1 MTLNKGNSDQ
11 LPAAS
16 MLAGSSS
23 QDITDTSL
31 PETSAPTF
39 YGRLTEKQLALL
51 LQASH
56 DAFIVHDENGHVL
69 FWNSGA
75 SRLYGWSQEEI
86 QRKNVHSVLKTE
98 PSVPLA
104 EIEQTLREKG
114 SWEGELEQSRSDGE
128 PLVVASRW
136 IVLELPESTSM
147 TILEVNRDIT
157 ELRRTLQH
165 LRFLTEASKLLVSSL
180 DYPDVLVQVAQ
191 HAVPMVADWCRIDLL
206 REDGTLYPLAIAHV
220 DPEKVAWAYEL
231 SAKTPY
237 DPDAPGGV
245 PAVIRTRTSEFY
257 PFIPDEMLVA
267 AAKDEQELEM
277 IRSIGFSSVITVP
290 IVLQERG
297 IGAITLVTTETKR
310 HYTPTDLTMAE
321 ELANRISMAMEN
333 ARMYRQLQEF
343 NANLEQ
349 KVIERTAALTESSE
363 ALRQLN
369 AELQR
374 SNQELQDFAYVA
386 SHDLQEPLRK
396 IQAFG
401 NLLEEEYGSVLS
413 EGKTYL
419 DRMRN
424 AASRMQVL
432 INDLLI
438 FSRVTTKALPFSE
451 VDLNVIAREVVI
463 DLEALLQATRGTVEI
478 DTLPIIE
485 ADPLQMRQLL
495 QNLIGNALKF
505 HRPGVPPCVSVAA
518 ELQVNPEASE
528 EQCVIAVRDNG
539 IGFDEKYLDRIFT
552 VFQRLHSRGEY
563 EGTGIGLAVVRKIVE
578 RHGGSITARSAVGEG
593 STFLV
598 TLPLRQTAKPLIN
611 E

>member
-1 MTLNKGNSDQ
+1 MTVNKGDSNQ
-11 LPAAS
+11 LPAAPV
-16 MLAGSSS
+16 LASSPS
-23 QDITDTSL
+23 QSSTNASWPGI
-31 PETSAPTF
+31 SAPSF
-39 YGRLTEKQLALL
+39 SGRFTEKQLALL

-56 DAFIVHDENGHVL
+56 DAFIVHDESGRVL

-75 SRLYGWSQEEI
+75 SRLYGWSEEEI
-86 QRKNVHSVLKTE
+86 QDKDVHSVLKTE
-98 PSVPLA
+98 PSLPLA

-128 PLVVASRW
+128 PVVVASRW
-136 IVLELPESTSM
+136 IVLELPESASM

-191 HAVPMVADWCRIDLL
+191 HAVPMIADWCRIDLF
-206 REDGTLYPLAIAHV
+206 REDGKLYPLVIAHV
-220 DPEKVAWAYEL
+220 DPGKVAWAYEL
-231 SAKTPY
+231 SAKVPY

-245 PAVIRTRTSEFY
+245 AAVIRTRKSEFF

-277 IRSIGFSSVITVP
+277 VRSIGFSSVITVP
-290 IVLQERG
+290 IVVQERG
-297 IGAITLVTTETKR
+297 VGAITLVTTETKR
-310 HYTPTDLTMAE
+310 HYTATDLTMAE

-333 ARMYRQLQEF
+333 AHIYRQLQEF

-349 KVIERTAALTESSE
+349 MVIERTAALTESSE

-413 EGKTYL
+413 DGKTYL

-432 INDLLI
+432 INDLLM
-438 FSRVTTKALPFSE
+438 FSRVTTKALPFTE
-451 VDLNVIAREVVI
+451 VDLNVIGREVII
-463 DLEALLQATRGTVEI
+463 DLEAVLQATGGAVEI
-478 DTLPIIE
+478 DMLPIIE

-505 HRPGVPPCVSVAA
+505 HRPGVPPHVFVSA
-518 ELQVNPEASE
+518 EWQANPEASE

-578 RHGGSITARSAVGEG
+578 RHGGSITARSTVGEG

-598 TLPLRQTAKPLIN
+598 TLPLRQTTKPLSN
-611 E
+611 G

>member
-1 MTLNKGNSDQ
+1 
-11 LPAAS
+11 
-16 MLAGSSS
+16 
-23 QDITDTSL
+23 
-31 PETSAPTF
+31 
-39 YGRLTEKQLALL
+39 
-51 LQASH
+51 
-56 DAFIVHDENGHVL
+56 
-69 FWNSGA
+69 
-75 SRLYGWSQEEI
+75 
-86 QRKNVHSVLKTE
+86 
-98 PSVPLA
+98 
-104 EIEQTLREKG
+104 
-114 SWEGELEQSRSDGE
+114 
-128 PLVVASRW
+128 
-136 IVLELPESTSM
+136 
-147 TILEVNRDIT
+147 
-157 ELRRTLQH
+157 
-165 LRFLTEASKLLVSSL
+165 
-180 DYPDVLVQVAQ
+180 
-191 HAVPMVADWCRIDLL
+191 
-206 REDGTLYPLAIAHV
+206 
-220 DPEKVAWAYEL
+220 
-231 SAKTPY
+231 
-237 DPDAPGGV
+237 
-245 PAVIRTRTSEFY
+245 
-257 PFIPDEMLVA
+257 
-267 AAKDEQELEM
+267 
-277 IRSIGFSSVITVP
+277 
-290 IVLQERG
+290 
-297 IGAITLVTTETKR
+297 
-310 HYTPTDLTMAE
+310 MAE